1 MDVHPLIFQP
11 IFKPRLWGGRAL
23 EQVLGKPLPPQQR
36 IGESWELADLN
47 EDVSVVARGPACGR
61 TLRQLVAEWGAAL
74 TGRVPLVQGRCPLL
88 LKYLDARDTLSVQVH
103 PTPGDSL
110 SSGGSIPFKHE
121 AWYVIGAAE
130 GACIYRGLQA
140 GVDIERL
147 REAIDAGEV
156 ESVLQ
161 RVPVKPGQ
169 AFYLPAGTVHALGAG
184 VLVAEVQTPGD
195 VTYRLHDWNRIDPLT
210 GRPRDLHVSEAL
222 RCIRLDLDVAAAE
235 VRSHVASVWTAVTR
249 LITCESFIIERV
261 RMVDGVEQDI
271 PYDEMVTWMV
281 LSGRGEASCRWG
293 ANRVTIPFS
302 RGDTLLLPAG
312 MKEARVRTEDDCA
325 WLEITVPIRSDL
337 AEYARPDRESLRETG
352 LPGSKLVSLNV
363 PHRGEGPTG

>member
-23 EQVLGKPLPPQQR
+23 EQVLGKPLPPHPG
-36 IGESWELADLN
+36 IGESWELADLH
-47 EDVSVVARGPACGR
+47 EDVSVVARGPAQGR
-61 TLRQLVAEWGAAL
+61 TLRQLVAEWGVAL
-74 TGRVPLVQGRCPLL
+74 MGRAPLAQGRFPLL

-103 PTPGDSL
+103 PTPEAAL
-110 SSGGSIPFKHE
+110 ASGGAVSFKHE
-121 AWYVIGAAE
+121 AWYVVGATG
-130 GACIYRGLQA
+130 GACIYRGLLPGA
-140 GVDIERL
+140 DRAHLGRAVE
-147 REAIDAGEV
+147 AGEV

-161 RVPVKPGQ
+161 RIPVKPGQ

-195 VTYRLHDWNRIDPLT
+195 VTYRLHDWNRVDPLT
-210 GRPRDLHVSEAL
+210 GRPRDLHVAEAL
-222 RCIRLDLDVAAAE
+222 RCVQLDLDVAAAE
-235 VRSHVASVWTAVTR
+235 ARSHVASVWTAVTR
-249 LITCESFIIERV
+249 LITCESFRVERV

-293 ANRVTIPFS
+293 ADRVTIPFS

-312 MKEARVRTEDDCA
+312 MKEARVRTDDDCS

-337 AEYARPDRESLRETG
+337 AEYARPDRESLRAAGAGDAT
-352 LPGSKLVSLNV
+352 LVSLNV
-363 PHRGEGPTG
+363 PPRGQGKAD

>member
-23 EQVLGKPLPPQQR
+23 ETVLGKSLPPEQR

-47 EDVSVVARGPACGR
+47 DDVSVVAQGPARGR
-61 TLRQLVAEWGAAL
+61 SLRHLVAEWGSAL
-74 TGRVPLVQGRCPLL
+74 TGRAPLVQGRFPLL

-103 PTPGDSL
+103 PTPEATL
-110 SSGGSIPFKHE
+110 ASGGAVPFKHE
-121 AWYVIGAAE
+121 AWYVIGATR
-130 GACIYRGLQA
+130 GACIYRGLKA
-140 GVDIERL
+140 GLGQDALRAAIE
-147 REAIDAGEV
+147 AGEV
-156 ESVLQ
+156 ESALQ

-169 AFYLPAGTVHALGAG
+169 AFYLPAGTLHALGAG

-195 VTYRLHDWNRIDPLT
+195 VTYRLHDWDRVDPLT
-210 GRPRDLHVSEAL
+210 GRPRELHVAEAL
-222 RCIRLDLDVAAAE
+222 RCIRLDLDVARAE
-235 VRSHVASVWTAVTR
+235 ARSHVASVWTAVTR

-293 ANRVTIPFS
+293 ADRVTIPFS
-302 RGDTLLLPAG
+302 RGDTVLLPAG
-312 MKEARVRTEDDCA
+312 LKEARVRTEDDCT

-337 AEYARPDRESLRETG
+337 AEYARPDRESLRATSSG
-352 LPGSKLVSLNV
+352 GSTLVKLNV
-363 PHRGEGPTG
+363 PPRGQGKSD